1 MKYVVNLWGLCKE
14 MLHNRKFC
22 VRSES
27 DQILAVFV
35 GRGWRREGT
44 IFKTRVFFMIL
55 WLYKDRFREGK
66 AVWES
71 HLSGSAQSHHFCAVL
86 GPGHWQTVES
96 FFICDMF
103 HLLLLIF
110 NYRSVD
116 SCRGLGER
124 MCCGLGCKHSAD
136 TFELTSSVHLLVI
149 WRIWKWWLKHSL
161 LNLYFYSPDP
171 RNVVPFTEV
180 HTRAVL
186 AEKGPFSGLAKCW
199 RTYFLGDV
207 VFQGKKFTV
216 PSSTVYTSCLFSSP
230 CDSNNM

>member
-1 MKYVVNLWGLCKE
+1 
-14 MLHNRKFC
+14 
-22 VRSES
+22 
-27 DQILAVFV
+27 
-35 GRGWRREGT
+35 
-44 IFKTRVFFMIL
+44 
-55 WLYKDRFREGK
+55 
-66 AVWES
+66 
-71 HLSGSAQSHHFCAVL
+71 
-86 GPGHWQTVES
+86 
-96 FFICDMF
+96 MF

-116 SCRGLGER
+116 GCRGLGER

-216 PSSTVYTSCLFSSP
+216 PSSTVYTSCLCFLPHVTQIICNRSLTLLYAKANDFIIEEKLSHEGTV
-230 CDSNNM
+230 